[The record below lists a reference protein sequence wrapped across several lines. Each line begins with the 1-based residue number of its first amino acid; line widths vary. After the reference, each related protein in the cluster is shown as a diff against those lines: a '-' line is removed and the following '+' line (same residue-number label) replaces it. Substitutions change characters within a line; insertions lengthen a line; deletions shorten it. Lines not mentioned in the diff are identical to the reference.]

1 MTFKTLLAIVT
12 VDDAVPDTEKAIE
25 ICAELDAHLS
35 VLVVG
40 AAFSPTGAYYDV
52 STVWL
57 EQREQD
63 MKDVLD
69 ARSKVEELCRKNAVS
84 FDVDHLYDEQF
95 VLQNYICARAMYADL
110 VITGKGIRA
119 NNDLRNL
126 TIAAASF
133 EAGTPVILQP
143 DAGAASVKPKNVLLA
158 WNSRPE
164 AAKAAK
170 QALPLLTAAE
180 RAHVVLVDPVD
191 RYLRNGGEPGADAAT
206 FLSRH
211 GAKVEVEQIA
221 SGGQAIED
229 VLRRHAREI
238 GADIIVMG
246 AYGHS
251 RLRERVFGGVTASL
265 LEACEIPLFIA
276 R

>member
-1 MTFKTLLAIVT
+1 MSFKTLLAIVT
-12 VDDAVPDTEKAIE
+12 VGDAVPDIEKAIE
-25 ICAELDAHLS
+25 ICTELDAHLS

-63 MKDVLD
+63 MKAVMEE
-69 ARSKVEELCRKNAVS
+69 RSKVEEVCRKNGIS

-95 VLQNYICARAMYADL
+95 VLQSHICARAMYADV
-110 VITGKGIRA
+110 VITGKGIRS
-119 NNDLRNL
+119 NTDLRNL
-126 TIAAASF
+126 TVAAASF
-133 EAGTPVILQP
+133 EAGAPILLQP
-143 DAGAASVKPKNVLLA
+143 DACVASLKPKNVLLA

-164 AAKAAK
+164 AAKAARE
-170 QALPLLTAAE
+170 ALPLLTGAD
-180 RAHVVLVDPVD
+180 RVHVVLVDPVD
-191 RYLRNGGEPGADAAT
+191 RYLRSGGEPGADIAT

-211 GAKVEVEQIA
+211 GVKVEVDQLA
-221 SGGQAIED
+221 SGERAIED
-229 VLRRHAREI
+229 VLRQHAREI
-238 GADIIVMG
+238 GADMIVIG

-251 RLRERVFGGVTASL
+251 RLRERIFGGVTASI
-265 LEACEIPLFIA
+265 LEECDVPVFMA